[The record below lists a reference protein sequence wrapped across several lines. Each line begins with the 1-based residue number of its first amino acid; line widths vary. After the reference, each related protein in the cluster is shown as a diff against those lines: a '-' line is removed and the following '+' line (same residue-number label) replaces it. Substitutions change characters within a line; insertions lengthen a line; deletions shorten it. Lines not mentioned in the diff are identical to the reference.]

1 MAQKVALV
9 AGALGVVGRALLTH
23 LEGRTD
29 WQVIGLSRRTPDFPT
44 RARFLRIDLGKRET
58 LTAQAGELAA
68 VTHVFHTAYQATLSQ
83 AEDVAANLP
92 LLVNLMEVLEPVA
105 PNLRHVQLVHGSK
118 WYGCHLG
125 PYKTPAV
132 EDDPRIV
139 SPIWYYDQQDWLEA
153 FQRGKRWTWSALR
166 PHGICGFA
174 VGSPISQLT
183 ILAAYGAI
191 SAELGVPL
199 RFPGKPGA
207 FHAIY
212 QLTEARHLAAGMLW
226 TAEAPACANQ
236 AFNFTNGDFVR
247 WRNLWPGFARFF
259 GVPDGP
265 PQPVN
270 LTAFMRERAAL
281 WDRMVAQHGLK
292 PYRLSELAN
301 GAFGDWLYSTD
312 YDIMS
317 SMTKL
322 RQAGWTGVVDSEEMY
337 LRLLGE
343 LRRDRII
350 P

>member
-1 MAQKVALV
+1 MARKVALI
-9 AGALGVVGRALLTH
+9 AGALGVVGRALLTY
-23 LEGRTD
+23 LEERTE
-29 WQVIGLSRRTPDFPT
+29 WQVIGLSRRAPDFPT
-44 RARFLRIDLGKRET
+44 RARFLPVDLGRREAVAALAT
-58 LTAQAGELAA
+58 ELSP
-68 VTHVFHTAYQATLSQ
+68 VTHVFHTAYQATPSQ
-83 AEDVAANLP
+83 AEDVVANLP
-92 LLVNLMEVLEPVA
+92 LLVNLMEVLDPLA
-105 PNLRHVQLVHGSK
+105 HDLQHVQLVHGSK

-125 PYKTPAV
+125 PYKTPAL
-132 EDDPRIV
+132 EDDPRII

-183 ILAAYGAI
+183 ILAVYGAI
-191 SAELGVPL
+191 TAELGLPL
-199 RFPGKPGA
+199 RFPGKSGA
-207 FHAIY
+207 FHAVY
-212 QLTEARHLAAGMLW
+212 QLTEARHLAEGMLW
-226 TAEAPACANQ
+226 TAEAPACANE

-247 WRNLWPGFARFF
+247 WSNLWPRFAGFF
-259 GVPDGP
+259 GVPEGP

-270 LTAFMRERAAL
+270 LAAFMREKAGL
-281 WDRMVAQHGLK
+281 WDAMVARHRLR
-292 PYRLSELAN
+292 PYRLAELAN

-322 RQAGWTGVVDSEEMY
+322 RKAGWTGIVDSEEMY
-337 LRLLGE
+337 LRLLGK